1 MTTATSHEERILHI
15 IEKQLAKSIVF
26 FVKLKT
32 EIIQKRVG
40 VGRQRAGKEREVEN
54 VVREAGGCGIRVVLE
69 VHRNHIKKRS

>member
-32 EIIQKRVG
+32 GIIQKRVG
-40 VGRQRAGKEREVEN
+40 VGRQRAGKELEVEN
-54 VVREAGGCGIRVVLE
+54 VVREVGGCGIRVVLE
-69 VHRNHIKKRS
+69 VH